1 MSLTRN
7 LFELCETEA
16 AVWGKASDLRKSSNC
31 FCLVNILV
39 LMTMQAAEMS
49 SLLSLN
55 MERNDQMTG

>member
-7 LFELCETEA
+7 LSELCETEA
-16 AVWGKASDLRKSSNC
+16 AVWGKASDLRKSSRC

-55 MERNDQMTG
+55 LEIIDQITG